1 MMTLPAEEIQ
11 NDSNA
16 KDIKSE
22 DRGQQRKVNKD
33 RFRRLRFQ
41 VRGREELTC
50 VIPDRW
56 QYWWR
61 TPET

>member
-11 NDSNA
+11 NDSNT

-33 RFRRLRFQ
+33 RFRQLRFQ
-41 VRGREELTC
+41 ARGREELTC

-56 QYWWR
+56 
-61 TPET
+61 